1 MENSPTIPEQSKLE
15 QTFTMKTHPSQ
26 GHPVLDR
33 MFQAGLKGKSL
44 KLDVNMYEV
53 RMARGSLDEKTC

>member
-1 MENSPTIPEQSKLE
+1 
-15 QTFTMKTHPSQ
+15 MKTHPSQ

-33 MFQAGLKGKSL
+33 MFQAGLKSL
-44 KLDVNMYEV
+44 KLDVNLYEV